1 MKMLLSP
8 GRLAGNLLFC
18 WLLLASVL
26 EVRADGLDSVAL
38 RLSTL
43 GGEQVQEKIYV
54 HTDNECYFVG
64 DTLWYK
70 AYVLRADNL
79 HQTDMS
85 RMAYVELLSPDGL
98 VVERQCIV
106 VGKGGYACGQFALTD
121 SLYSGFYEL
130 RAYTRW
136 MLNFNVSEREHAS
149 FDRYLFYNNAMCK
162 DFFRDWDGLFSRV
175 IPVYSKPVE
184 EGDWGGKY
192 MYGRPKQEIARP
204 PKEELIVDFYP
215 EGGALV
221 EGLKSRVAF
230 EIRDEYGERFDLEG
244 QLDDGTKVKVMREG
258 RGVFDYLPTKKRGQL
273 TFEWKGKTRSFDLPK
288 AREHG
293 LVLTL
298 SSQSPSSSSV
308 WTASLSHSADME
320 GQPVGVAVLCRGRL
334 VSFEKVTLNGG
345 RREVALPK
353 DLPTGVNDV
362 QIVDA
367 EGNTLASRLIFVNG
381 ENRALPVNVDL
392 GGKTDFMPYEKI
404 GVTVKS
410 EGTEEEKLSVSFSLS
425 VHDAQT
431 DEATYADG
439 DMLSEML
446 LTSDLKGFVAHPAYY
461 FERDDAEHRA
471 ALDLLMMVQGWR
483 RYKAVE
489 QLRYTPEVT
498 LTVEGSVNKMLS
510 VPLLLLTD
518 VEGLNARQSVAE
530 EMMEMMETIQGAQ
543 SVDSAQG
550 DDAAEKESS
559 EPVFE
564 GDEVWDGELGV
575 NHGSL
580 RKEVL
585 VEAEV
590 TTGTETAGVVQKT
603 HDGGRF
609 LFQIPPFYGKAI
621 LFMKAYHEKDSV
633 KRNMMSRKDKKVMD
647 EESYPDF
654 YVKRD
659 LFYPVFSHPYDFYQT
674 HQPVNDSR
682 FIPSDN
688 EELEKKPTSSKLEGD
703 HTLET
708 VNVEARRRGR
718 RGIDFTKPAFVIDAY
733 DLYNEATDRG
743 LSWGVVNMGTFP
755 PIACYTVY
763 GNMNRYNSYNVR
775 ANLDDGYTFYKNY
788 QGMLPEVK
796 HRSTAFVFDALHLRR
811 IQNFRFY
818 TDYEPRNADQRL
830 SESENRDDITL
841 VYEAVADDGKRYT
854 YRDRRYVFDGFAYP
868 EDFYK
873 PDYSKQQPPVP
884 TDYRRTLYWNP
895 NARLDADGTFHI
907 DFYNNSR
914 ETRVAVSVAGM
925 TEDGKFLRYV
935 K

>member
-1 MKMLLSP
+1 MRMRLLLPLLLMLLPITS
-8 GRLAGNLLFC
+8 
-18 WLLLASVL
+18 S
-26 EVRADGLDSVAL
+26 ADALDSVEL
-38 RLSTL
+38 RLRTL
-43 GGEQVQEKIYV
+43 GEEQVQEKIYV

-79 HQTDMS
+79 KQTDMS

-121 SLYSGFYEL
+121 SLYSGYYEL

-136 MLNFNVSEREHAS
+136 MLNFNVSEREHAKY
-149 FDRYLFYNNAMCK
+149 DRYLFYNNRMCH

-175 IPVYSKPVE
+175 IPVYSKPE
-184 EGDWGGKY
+184 EAGDWGGKY

-204 PKEELIVDFYP
+204 PKEELIVDFFP

-230 EIRDEYGERFDLEG
+230 EIRDENGERFDLAG
-244 QLDDGTKVKVMREG
+244 RLDDGTIVQTLREG
-258 RGVFDYLPTKKRGQL
+258 RGVFEFTPTNRRGQL
-273 TFEWKGKTRSFDLPK
+273 TLEWKGKQRTIDLPK
-288 AREHG
+288 ARESG
-293 LVLTL
+293 VTISLSSNRTLTL
-298 SSQSPSSSSV
+298 SHSSD
-308 WTASLSHSADME
+308 LD
-320 GQPVGVAVLCRGRL
+320 GLPVGVAVLCRGKL
-334 VSFEKVTLNGG
+334 VHFEKLMLGGG

-353 DLPTGVNDV
+353 DLPTGVNDL
-362 QIVDA
+362 QIVDGS
-367 EGNTLASRLIFVNG
+367 GNTLASRLFFVNG
-381 ENRALPVNVDL
+381 ENRALPVSVDL
-392 GGKTDFMPYEKI
+392 GGRTDFQPYEKI
-404 GVTVKS
+404 GVTV
-410 EGTEEEKLSVSFSLS
+410 SVENDIQGERSNFSLS
-425 VHDAQT
+425 IHDAQT
-431 DEATYADG
+431 DEATFADG

-461 FERDDAEHRA
+461 FERDDAEHSA

-489 QLRYTPEVT
+489 RLRYTPETT

-510 VPLLLLTD
+510 VPLLYLPD
-518 VEGLNARQSVAE
+518 VEGLNSQPSLAE
-530 EMMEMMETIQGAQ
+530 EMMEAMDKIQGAQ
-543 SVDSAQG
+543 SADTAQD

-559 EPVFE
+559 ETVYE
-564 GDEVWDGELGV
+564 GEEMWDGELGV

-585 VEAEV
+585 VEAEI
-590 TTGTETAGVVQKT
+590 TTGYETAGVVQKT

-609 LFQIPPFYGKAI
+609 LFQVPPFYGKAI
-621 LFMKAYHEKDSV
+621 LFIKAYQEKDSV

-647 EESYPDF
+647 EESYPDY

-674 HQPVNDSR
+674 HQPITDLRSAQSANDEWDE
-682 FIPSDN
+682 IPS
-688 EELEKKPTSSKLEGD
+688 SSKLEGD
-703 HTLET
+703 HTLQT

-743 LSWGVVNMGTFP
+743 LSWGVPNMGTFP

-788 QGMLPEVK
+788 QGMLPETK
-796 HRSTAFVFDALHLRR
+796 HRSMASVFDALHLRR
-811 IQNFRFY
+811 IQNFRFF

-868 EDFYK
+868 EDFYR
-873 PDYSKQQPPVP
+873 PDYSKQQPPAP

-895 NARLDADGTFHI
+895 NARLDDDGTFHI

-914 ETRVAVSVAGM
+914 ETRVKVSVAGM
-925 TEDGKFLRYV
+925 TDDGRFFRYA